1 MPSDHAKHP
10 LATHITDH
18 GQFGYPVSDNI
29 HAYLN
34 ALYEGK
40 LYETLS
46 AGYPGREIILNL
58 AHTYSLMSQE
68 IFWTEDEAYEQAL
81 NAFPYLADHIAGT
94 DMGLADLYHV
104 SVIVENFFDGD
115 LDGQGPAHLTRLN
128 APIKSLAELFER
140 PDYKTAIYTAL
151 ENKSRSDFHELI
163 SMATWFYGEDAFDL
177 FFSFAEAQPVQ
188 ALEPAYWLIDM
199 NDAQR
204 ERFISWARS
213 HMPSGLS
220 LPVSARTQAY
230 DETVS
235 QILDRIEWKH
245 EHTLKSVRD
254 RVDFTIWGLCSADKF
269 KAANAAYLLEDL
281 PVSQWPEGS
290 LAVISGLYE
299 DMEPNWTSF
308 KSRGGK
314 GSYTTHRE
322 RLGELLKKANVPF

>member
-1 MPSDHAKHP
+1 MPTDPAKHP
-10 LATHITDH
+10 LARPITDH

-29 HAYLN
+29 DACLG
-34 ALYEGK
+34 ALYEGG

-46 AGYPGREIILNL
+46 ANYPGQEIILNL
-58 AHTYSLMSQE
+58 AHAYSLISEE
-68 IFWTEDEAYEQAL
+68 IFWTEDETYEQAL
-81 NAFPYLADHIAGT
+81 NALPYLADHIAAT
-94 DMGLADLYHV
+94 DLDLASLYHV
-104 SVIVENFFDGD
+104 SMIVENFFDD
-115 LDGQGPAHLTRLN
+115 APDGESPGHLTHLN
-128 APIKSLAELFER
+128 APIKSLAGLFEQS
-140 PDYKTAIYTAL
+140 DYKTAIYTAL
-151 ENKSRSDFHELI
+151 KDKDRSDFSELI

-177 FFSFAEAQPVQ
+177 FFSFTEAQPVR

-204 ERFISWARS
+204 ERFISWARR

-235 QILDRIEWKH
+235 QILDRIEWQH

-254 RVDFTIWGLCSADKF
+254 RVDFAIWGLCSADKF

-308 KSRGGK
+308 KSRNGK
-314 GSYTTHRE
+314 GAYTTHKE
-322 RLGELLKKANVPF
+322 RLGELLKKANRPL